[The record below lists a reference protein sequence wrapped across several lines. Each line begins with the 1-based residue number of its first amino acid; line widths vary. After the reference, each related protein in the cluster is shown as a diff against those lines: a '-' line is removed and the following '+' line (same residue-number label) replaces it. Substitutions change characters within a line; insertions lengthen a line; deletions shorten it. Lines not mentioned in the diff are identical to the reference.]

1 LIIPFIKLRTYTA
14 TFAKAVIQMIPD
26 MQNEGSTWTEPAPW
40 FCKVHVHTAT
50 AVMVHSMTHS
60 WNFNGHPCFGEVTPS
75 SLPIFTPLLRVAQVD
90 LTTPL
95 PELFGKLEWSELPE
109 ANLADCLLYL
119 RGCDKLRI
127 PAEFRPY
134 LPTEWLE

>member
-1 LIIPFIKLRTYTA
+1 MKDQHGLHLPLGLMNFMYT
-14 TFAKAVIQMIPD
+14 KK
-26 MQNEGSTWTEPAPW
+26 N
-40 FCKVHVHTAT
+40 HVYIAT
-50 AVMVHSMTHS
+50 AVRAHSMKHS
-60 WNFNGHPCFGEVTPS
+60 WNILVLVRSPLL
-75 SLPIFTPLLRVAQVD
+75 SLTRLPFFTTLLRVAQVD

-109 ANLADCLLYL
+109 ANLTDCLLYL

-127 PAEFRPY
+127 PPEFRPY